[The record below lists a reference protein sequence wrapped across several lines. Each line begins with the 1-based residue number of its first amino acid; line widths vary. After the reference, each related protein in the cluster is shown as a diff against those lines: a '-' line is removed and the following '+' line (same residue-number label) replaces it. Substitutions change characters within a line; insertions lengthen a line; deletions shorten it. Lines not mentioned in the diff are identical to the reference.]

1 MEIKLTIQER
11 LRDLRAERG
20 LTLEQLANDT
30 HISRSSLSSYES
42 NEFKDISPFAIVTL
56 AQFYGVSTDYLLG
69 LSENKK
75 HSDVD
80 ITSLHLNDEV
90 LDLLRSGKI
99 NNRLLG
105 EMILHKD
112 FKRFLLD
119 VEIVVDRI
127 ADSYVSS
134 MGTFFSVI
142 RKKFA
147 DKFHPDEDLSLRMLE
162 LTNIKEPEFFNHIF
176 CEDMESIIHDIRE
189 AHLSDPTTAKDCDF
203 FTVENAERQ
212 FELMCLDASDREKMT
227 RAFSYATGIPR
238 DKITDEDTDFLIR
251 FLEKSPRFKNANNM
265 RGKAFYHGKKK
276 GKRSRK

>member
-1 MEIKLTIQER
+1 M
-11 LRDLRAERG
+11 
-20 LTLEQLANDT
+20 T
-30 HISRSSLSSYES
+30 HIFARSSLSAMNLMNSR
-42 NEFKDISPFAIVTL
+42 ISALLPIVTL

-105 EMILHKD
+105 EIILHKD

-147 DKFHPDEDLSLRMLE
+147 DKFHPM
-162 LTNIKEPEFFNHIF
+162 
-176 CEDMESIIHDIRE
+176 
-189 AHLSDPTTAKDCDF
+189 
-203 FTVENAERQ
+203 
-212 FELMCLDASDREKMT
+212 
-227 RAFSYATGIPR
+227 
-238 DKITDEDTDFLIR
+238 KIC
-251 FLEKSPRFKNANNM
+251 
-265 RGKAFYHGKKK
+265 H
-276 GKRSRK
+276 

>member
-105 EMILHKD
+105 EIILHKD
-112 FKRFLLD
+112 FKCFLLD

-176 CEDMESIIHDIRE
+176 CEDN
-189 AHLSDPTTAKDCDF
+189 P
-203 FTVENAERQ
+203 
-212 FELMCLDASDREKMT
+212 LDLA
-227 RAFSYATGIPR
+227 
-238 DKITDEDTDFLIR
+238 
-251 FLEKSPRFKNANNM
+251 
-265 RGKAFYHGKKK
+265 GKV
-276 GKRSRK
+276 SV

>member
-1 MEIKLTIQER
+1 
-11 LRDLRAERG
+11 
-20 LTLEQLANDT
+20 
-30 HISRSSLSSYES
+30 
-42 NEFKDISPFAIVTL
+42 
-56 AQFYGVSTDYLLG
+56 
-69 LSENKK
+69 
-75 HSDVD
+75 
-80 ITSLHLNDEV
+80 
-90 LDLLRSGKI
+90 
-99 NNRLLG
+99 
-105 EMILHKD
+105 
-112 FKRFLLD
+112 
-119 VEIVVDRI
+119 
-127 ADSYVSS
+127 
-134 MGTFFSVI
+134 
-142 RKKFA
+142 
-147 DKFHPDEDLSLRMLE
+147 MLE

-203 FTVENAERQ
+203 FTVKNAERQ

>member
-105 EMILHKD
+105 EIILHKD
-112 FKRFLLD
+112 FKRF
-119 VEIVVDRI
+119 
-127 ADSYVSS
+127 
-134 MGTFFSVI
+134 
-142 RKKFA
+142 
-147 DKFHPDEDLSLRMLE
+147 
-162 LTNIKEPEFFNHIF
+162 
-176 CEDMESIIHDIRE
+176 
-189 AHLSDPTTAKDCDF
+189 
-203 FTVENAERQ
+203 
-212 FELMCLDASDREKMT
+212 
-227 RAFSYATGIPR
+227 TGC
-238 DKITDEDTDFLIR
+238 
-251 FLEKSPRFKNANNM
+251 
-265 RGKAFYHGKKK
+265 
-276 GKRSRK
+276 

>member
-105 EMILHKD
+105 EIILHKD

-147 DKFHPDEDLSLRMLE
+147 DKF
-162 LTNIKEPEFFNHIF
+162 
-176 CEDMESIIHDIRE
+176 
-189 AHLSDPTTAKDCDF
+189 
-203 FTVENAERQ
+203 
-212 FELMCLDASDREKMT
+212 
-227 RAFSYATGIPR
+227 IPM
-238 DKITDEDTDFLIR
+238 KIC
-251 FLEKSPRFKNANNM
+251 
-265 RGKAFYHGKKK
+265 H
-276 GKRSRK
+276 

>member
-105 EMILHKD
+105 EIILHKD

-147 DKFHPDEDLSLRMLE
+147 DKFHPDEEKVYICYPDAAKLPQISLAVAQAYVPS
-162 LTNIKEPEFFNHIF
+162 LTPA
-176 CEDMESIIHDIRE
+176 E
-189 AHLSDPTTAKDCDF
+189 AMRFVRTIA
-203 FTVENAERQ
+203 
-212 FELMCLDASDREKMT
+212 
-227 RAFSYATGIPR
+227 PR
-238 DKITDEDTDFLIR
+238 D
-251 FLEKSPRFKNANNM
+251 
-265 RGKAFYHGKKK
+265 
-276 GKRSRK
+276 

>member
-105 EMILHKD
+105 EIILHKD

-147 DKFHPDEDLSLRMLE
+147 DKFHPDEDSLFLCSPQ
-162 LTNIKEPEFFNHIF
+162 IVQPVQEPP
-176 CEDMESIIHDIRE
+176 S
-189 AHLSDPTTAKDCDF
+189 S
-203 FTVENAERQ
+203 
-212 FELMCLDASDREKMT
+212 MC
-227 RAFSYATGIPR
+227 AFSSYSPLYCKRERIP
-238 DKITDEDTDFLIR
+238 LSIR
-251 FLEKSPRFKNANNM
+251 SLCQSVQFTLK
-265 RGKAFYHGKKK
+265 
-276 GKRSRK
+276 

>member
-105 EMILHKD
+105 EIILHKD

-189 AHLSDPTTAKDCDF
+189 AQIGRASCR
-203 FTVENAERQ
+203 ERV
-212 FELMCLDASDREKMT
+212 
-227 RAFSYATGIPR
+227 
-238 DKITDEDTDFLIR
+238 
-251 FLEKSPRFKNANNM
+251 
-265 RGKAFYHGKKK
+265 
-276 GKRSRK
+276 